1 MRRGVVL
8 VLLSL
13 LLFPTIVGA
22 KEAASWEQERMYF
35 IMVDRFVDGNP
46 DNNAQVDKDDPKAF
60 HGGDIRG
67 VIEKLDYIE
76 SLGFTSVW
84 LTPVFENMPDGY
96 HGYWIKDFYN
106 IDPQFGTKEDLQE
119 LVDEAHKRDMK
130 VILDF
135 VVNHV
140 GPKHPWVEERPDWFH
155 DELPIVLWNDQ
166 EQVETHWLF
175 DLPDFKTEDP
185 EVKDYLLEAA
195 TYWIEETGIDGY
207 RLDTVRHVDKPF
219 WEDFVKAVRA
229 VDPDFYLLAEV
240 FDPDPQYVA
249 EYDDLGF
256 NSITNFTFYD
266 RVSKTMTQKSASVDE
281 IDVAASYAETFFND
295 PNQMATFLDNHDVER
310 FMHVAELGGAESA
323 ERRLRLGLFALYASP
338 GMPIVFQG
346 TENAQKGGADPAN
359 RAMIDFPG
367 NEELHEYV
375 TMMNRMREE
384 YPVFATGEQRM
395 IASKDGMAVFERR
408 DGDDVALYAINMNA
422 EDREIEFEVS
432 EVGEDTRLRGLLFSQ
447 LVTDKRGTFTIKLAG
462 ESANAYIVEES
473 EVNMWTIGLLVIAI
487 PIFLTG
493 LVMWKRRKSA
503 S

>member
-13 LLFPTIVGA
+13 LLFPTVVGA
-22 KEAASWEQERMYF
+22 KEAATWEQERMYF

-46 DNNAQVDKDDPKAF
+46 DNNEQVDKDDPKAF
-60 HGGDIRG
+60 HGGDIPG

-76 SLGFTSVW
+76 SLGFTSIW

-106 IDPQFGTKEDLQE
+106 IDPQFGSKEDLQE
-119 LVDEAHKRDMK
+119 LVEEAHKRDMK

-140 GPKHPWVEERPDWFH
+140 GPNHPWVEEKPEWFH
-155 DELPIVLWNDQ
+155 EQLPIVFWKDQ

-185 EVKDYLLEAA
+185 EVKSYLIDAA
-195 TYWIEETGIDGY
+195 KYWIEETDIDGY
-207 RLDTVRHVDKPF
+207 RLDTVRHVDQAF
-219 WEDFVKAVRA
+219 WKDFVEGVRS

-249 EYDDLGF
+249 QYDDLGF

-266 RVSKTMTQKSASVDE
+266 RVSKTMTQQQANVDE
-281 IDVAASYAETFFND
+281 IDVAASYAETFFHD

-310 FMHVAELGGAESA
+310 FMHMAELGGVESA

-346 TENAQKGGADPAN
+346 TENAQTGGADPAN
-359 RAMIDFPG
+359 RVMTEFPG

-375 TMMNRMREE
+375 ATMNRMREE

-395 IASKDGMAVFERR
+395 IASEDGMAVFERK
-408 DGDDVALYAINMNA
+408 DGDDVALYAINMNS
-422 EDREIEFEVS
+422 EDREIEIEVS
-432 EVGEDTRLRGLLFSQ
+432 EIGEDTRLRGLLFSQ
-447 LVTDKRGTFTIKLAG
+447 LVTDQRGTFTIELSG

-473 EVNMWTIGLLVIAI
+473 SVNPWMIGLIVVTI

-493 LVMWKRRKSA
+493 LVMWKRRK
-503 S
+503 